1 MMSKTEVQ
9 LEDVVVAGRPWTEE
23 KATNTQK
30 AGRRRFVKE
39 FEQTE
44 EGREKLR
51 TAQKRFEEDPEE
63 REDEPKPKSRKTEE
77 IPVAQEHSAEKRTR
91 EEDEDDSSS
100 SSSSSSSSDDEMQ
113 EAPPLDEP
121 VYGENRGNAKELL
134 QFPLVGNRRLVTWGG
149 KEARAWV

>member
-1 MMSKTEVQ
+1 MWRLQAALDGRKGHKDTE
-9 LEDVVVAGRPWTEE
+9 GC
-23 KATNTQK
+23 
-30 AGRRRFVKE
+30 RRRFVKE
-39 FEQTE
+39 FEQTV

-51 TAQKRFEEDPEE
+51 MAQKRFEEDPEE

-77 IPVAQEHSAEKRTR
+77 VPVAQEHSAEKRTR

-121 VYGENRGNAKELL
+121 VYGESRGKRQRIAAISA
-134 QFPLVGNRRLVTWGG
+134 GG
-149 KEARAWV
+149 KSEVGGMGGG